1 MSNHT
6 PVLLQEIL
14 EYLQLTTD
22 QIVVDAT
29 LDGGGHAKAIAD
41 ACPGI
46 KILGIEWDPSLAR
59 TFFTRHPELSGIV
72 EVINDSYESLGKI
85 CDDKSVSPD
94 RILFD
99 LGLSS
104 LHYEESGRGFSF
116 LRDEPLDMRFNPE
129 TTAETAGHILNNA
142 TREELT
148 KILSDFGE
156 EQFAGQIA
164 AAVAIAR
171 RTAPLRTTRE
181 LADLINSAVPEWYR
195 HRKIHPATKT
205 FQALRI
211 AVNHE
216 LENISKGIDAALSA
230 LKSGGR
236 ILVVSFHGLE
246 DKIVREKFKEAVK
259 NKIAQWVTRQ
269 TIRPTWEEIK
279 KNPRSRSA
287 KLKIIEKL

>member
-14 EYLQLTTD
+14 EYLQLKSD
-22 QIVVDAT
+22 QIIVDAT

-195 HRKIHPATKT
+195 H
-205 FQALRI
+205 
-211 AVNHE
+211 
-216 LENISKGIDAALSA
+216 ALSA

>member
-171 RTAPLRTTRE
+171 RTAPLRTTKE
-181 LADLINSAVPEWYR
+181 LSDLINSAVPEWYR

-279 KNPRSRSA
+279 KNPRARSA

>member
-29 LDGGGHAKAIAD
+29 LDGGGHAKAIAE

-148 KILSDFGE
+148 EILSDFGE

-279 KNPRSRSA
+279 KNPRARSA

>member
-171 RTAPLRTTRE
+171 RTAPLRTTKE
-181 LADLINSAVPEWYR
+181 LSDLINSAVPEWYS

-216 LENISKGIDAALSA
+216 LENISKGIDAAFSV
-230 LKSGGR
+230 LKPKGR
-236 ILVVSFHGLE
+236 MLVISFHGLE

-279 KNPRSRSA
+279 KNPRARSA

>member
-59 TFFTRHPELSGIV
+59 TFFTRHPELLGIV
-72 EVINDSYESLGKI
+72 EVINDSYENLKKI
-85 CDDKSVSPD
+85 CDNKSVSPD

-279 KNPRSRSA
+279 KNPRARSA

>member
-59 TFFTRHPELSGIV
+59 TFFTRHPELLGIV
-72 EVINDSYESLGKI
+72 EVINDSYENLKKI
-85 CDDKSVSPD
+85 CDNKSVSPD

-171 RTAPLRTTRE
+171 RTAPLRTTKE
-181 LADLINSAVPEWYR
+181 LSDLINSAVPEWYR

-279 KNPRSRSA
+279 KNPRARSA

>member
-72 EVINDSYESLGKI
+72 EVINDSYENLKKI
-85 CDDKSVSPD
+85 CDDKSMSPD

-171 RTAPLRTTRE
+171 RTAPLRTTKE
-181 LADLINSAVPEWYR
+181 LSDLINSAVPEWYS

-216 LENISKGIDAALSA
+216 LENISKGIDAAFSV
-230 LKSGGR
+230 LKPKGR
-236 ILVVSFHGLE
+236 MLVISFHGLE

-269 TIRPTWEEIK
+269 TIRPTWEEVK
-279 KNPRSRSA
+279 KNPRARSA